1 MGFLFFK
8 TAKEK
13 ERIARREKRHA
24 LRRAEGAVDEVDE
37 RVRRLEAEAKAEW
50 QKAREATKDGN
61 AAAAQR
67 AMTSYRSAQV
77 MMTKLEQKKWVF
89 KQVLMKLETA
99 GTDSEFA
106 KALGMV
112 NKVTD
117 INVDMVE
124 DVFDEAGD
132 LLAESIDTD
141 KFWSQ
146 MYGKEVEG
154 SKEAL
159 KDHIPSMEDL
169 TAQMEQEVAAEVG
182 GIATPQAAKGALDER
197 ISAGQQRVK
206 DILSGK

>member
-8 TAKEK
+8 TGKEK
-13 ERIARREKRHA
+13 ERAERREKRHA
-24 LRRAEGAVDEVDE
+24 LRRAEGAIDEVVE
-37 RVRRLEAEAKAEW
+37 RIKRMEKDAEAEWER
-50 QKAREATKDGN
+50 AREAAKEGKQ
-61 AAAAQR
+61 AAAQR
-67 AMTSYRSAQV
+67 ALTSYRSAQV
-77 MMTKLEQKKWVF
+77 LITKLEQKKWVF

-106 KALGMV
+106 KALAAV
-112 NKVTD
+112 NKVTN
-117 INVDMVE
+117 INVEMVE

-132 LLAESIDTD
+132 LLADAGDTD

-169 TAQMEQEVAAEVG
+169 EKTLQEEVAG
-182 GIATPQAAKGALDER
+182 KITGTIDPATLEKEL
-197 ISAGQQRVK
+197 
-206 DILSGK
+206 

>member
-8 TAKEK
+8 TGKEK
-13 ERIARREKRHA
+13 ERAERREKRHA
-24 LRRAEGAVDEVDE
+24 LRRAEGAIDAVVE
-37 RVRRLEAEAKAEW
+37 RLKRMAEDAETERAR
-50 QKAREATKDGN
+50 AREAAQAGKQ
-61 AAAAQR
+61 AAAQR
-67 AMTSYRSAQV
+67 ALTSYRSAQV
-77 MMTKLEQKKWVF
+77 LITKLEQKKWVF

-106 KALGMV
+106 KALAAV
-112 NKVTD
+112 NKVTN
-117 INVDMVE
+117 INVEMVE

-132 LLAESIDTD
+132 LLAEAGDTD

-169 TAQMEQEVAAEVG
+169 EKTLQEEVAGKITGAVD
-182 GIATPQAAKGALDER
+182 PAALEKEL
-197 ISAGQQRVK
+197 
-206 DILSGK
+206 

>member
-1 MGFLFFK
+1 MEECALKLSMVVRNMIEYPSVGTNLEG
-8 TAKEK
+8 TQMEK
-13 ERIARREKRHA
+13 FDSLI
-24 LRRAEGAVDEVDE
+24 LTGWGYAEYVAS
-37 RVRRLEAEAKAEW
+37 
-50 QKAREATKDGN
+50 

-67 AMTSYRSAQV
+67 ALTSYRSAQV
-77 MMTKLEQKKWVF
+77 LITKLEQKKWVF

-106 KALGMV
+106 KALAAV
-112 NKVTD
+112 NKVTN
-117 INVDMVE
+117 INVEMVE

-132 LLAESIDTD
+132 LLAEAGDTD

-169 TAQMEQEVAAEVG
+169 EKTLQEEVAGKITGAVD
-182 GIATPQAAKGALDER
+182 PAALEKEL
-197 ISAGQQRVK
+197 
-206 DILSGK
+206 

>member
-8 TAKEK
+8 TGKEK
-13 ERIARREKRHA
+13 ERAERREKRHA
-24 LRRAEGAVDEVDE
+24 LRRAEGAVDEVVE
-37 RVRRLEAEAKAEW
+37 RIKRMEKDAEAEWER
-50 QKAREATKDGN
+50 AREAAKEGKQ
-61 AAAAQR
+61 AAAQR
-67 AMTSYRSAQV
+67 ALTSYRSAQV
-77 MMTKLEQKKWVF
+77 LITKLEQKKWVF

-106 KALGMV
+106 KALAAV
-112 NKVTD
+112 NKVTN
-117 INVDMVE
+117 INVEMVE

-132 LLAESIDTD
+132 LLAEAGDTD

-169 TAQMEQEVAAEVG
+169 EKTLQEEVAGKITGAVD
-182 GIATPQAAKGALDER
+182 PAALEKEL
-197 ISAGQQRVK
+197 
-206 DILSGK
+206 